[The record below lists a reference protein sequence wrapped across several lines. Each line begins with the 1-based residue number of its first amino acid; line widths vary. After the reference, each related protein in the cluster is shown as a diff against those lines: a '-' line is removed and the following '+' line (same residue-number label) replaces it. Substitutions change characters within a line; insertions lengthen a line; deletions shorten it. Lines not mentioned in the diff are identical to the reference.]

1 MKYATFISGW
11 CIDHNRDY
19 TGGEAKILT
28 KKGIT
33 FPPVDIVEIH
43 SGLMIQC
50 QILTGGGVKWKKNI
64 DLKRDNIPPG

>member
-1 MKYATFISGW
+1 MKYATVISRW

-33 FPPVDIVEIH
+33 FPPVDIVGIH

-50 QILTGGGVKWKKNI
+50 QNLTGGESNEKNI